1 MALIKCKDCGHEVSK
16 EAKTCP
22 NCGAPTTQKRKTES
36 ATSVARII
44 LMVLAI
50 FSIVPVMMYIGGFGL
65 IIPVILFILAL
76 VLK

>member
-1 MALIKCKDCGHEVSK
+1 MALIKCKDCGYDVST

-50 FSIVPVMMYIGGFGL
+50 FSIVPVIMYIGCFGL
-65 IIPVILFILAL
+65 IIPLILFILAL
-76 VLK
+76 ALK

>member
-1 MALIKCKDCGHEVSK
+1 MAITKCRECEHDVSTG
-16 EAKTCP
+16 AKTCP
-22 NCGAPTTQKRKTES
+22 NCGAPTVQETKTES

-65 IIPVILFILAL
+65 IIPIILFILAL